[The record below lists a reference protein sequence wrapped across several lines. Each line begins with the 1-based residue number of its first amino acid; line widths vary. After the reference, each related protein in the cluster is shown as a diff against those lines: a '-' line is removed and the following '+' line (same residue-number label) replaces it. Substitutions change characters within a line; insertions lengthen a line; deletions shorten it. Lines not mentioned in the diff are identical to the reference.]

1 VSRLGFF
8 DLLAAS
14 FRGRQ
19 FKPTVVL
26 LVSTLTLVTWTYF
39 CSRVYYLEHLSD
51 WFVLKNDP
59 QLTATLYMFL
69 GALVLLGLVPALVVK
84 LVFREGL
91 ADYGVQL
98 GDRVR
103 TVRSFLLCAPVFVL
117 VAYWTSLD
125 PAYRAIYPFNP
136 ALRRDDFA
144 LHAAMYFLFYLGW
157 EFHFRGFMQFG
168 LRDSM
173 GDASALWVQV
183 LLSVVMHIGKPASET
198 YGSIFGALLW
208 GILAFR
214 TRSLLSG
221 ALQHATLGI
230 CLDWFICSARQSW

>member
-1 VSRLGFF
+1 MSRFGFF
-8 DLLAAS
+8 DILAAS
-14 FRGRQ
+14 FRARQ

-26 LVSTLTLVTWTYF
+26 LVSMLTLVTWKYY
-39 CSRVYYLEHLSD
+39 CNPAYYLAHLSG

-59 QLTATLYMFL
+59 KLTAAFYIFL

-84 LVFREGL
+84 FVFREKL
-91 ADYGVQL
+91 ADYGIQL

-117 VAYWTSLD
+117 IAYWTSLD
-125 PAYRAIYPFNP
+125 PAYWTIYPFNP
-136 ALRRDDFA
+136 TLRRDDFA
-144 LHAAMYFLFYLGW
+144 LHAVMYFLFYVGW

-183 LLSVVMHIGKPASET
+183 LVSVVMHFDKPASEA
-198 YGSIFGALLW
+198 YGAIFGAILW
-208 GILAFR
+208 GVLAFR

-221 ALQHATLGI
+221 TLQHATLGI
-230 CLDWFICSARQSW
+230 CLDWFICSARQAW